1 MSQQPEMSQFGKP
14 TGTQG
19 EEVGRLMADANGA
32 INAWTISLMGIKA
45 NDNVLEIGFGPGVA
59 LQELAQLSLAQFV
72 AGIDH
77 SEVMLAQAATRN
89 ARAIQDGR
97 VELRLGSVSAL
108 PYQETT
114 FDKVFSVNSF
124 QFWPEPLTN
133 LAEIRRTMKPNG
145 LIAITIQPRWAT
157 TEQMVDEVGDQ
168 LVQWLS
174 KSDFKSIRL
183 EKKELEPMSA
193 VCALGSHS

>member
-1 MSQQPEMSQFGKP
+1 MPQQPEISQFGKP

-19 EEVGRLMADANGA
+19 EEVGRLMADGNGA
-32 INAWTISLMGIKA
+32 INAWTISLLGIKE

-59 LQELAQLSLAQFV
+59 IQELAQRSVARFI

-77 SEVMLAQAATRN
+77 SEVMVAQAAKRN

-108 PYQETT
+108 PYQEVT

-124 QFWPEPLTN
+124 HFWPEPLTD
-133 LAEIRRTMKPNG
+133 LAKIRRTMKSNG

-157 TEQMVDEVGDQ
+157 TEKMVDEVGDQ
-168 LVQWLS
+168 LVESLS
-174 KSDFKSIRL
+174 KSGFRSIGL

>member
-1 MSQQPEMSQFGKP
+1 MSQQPEISQFGKP
-14 TGTQG
+14 TGIQG
-19 EEVGRLMADANGA
+19 EEVGRLMVDGNGA
-32 INAWTISLMGIKA
+32 INAWTISLLGIEA

-59 LQELAQLSLAQFV
+59 IQELAQRSLARLI

-77 SEVMLAQAATRN
+77 SDIMLAQAANRN

-108 PYQETT
+108 PYQEVT

-124 QFWPEPLTN
+124 HFWPEPLTD
-133 LAEIRRTMKPNG
+133 LAEIRRTMKRNG

-157 TEQMVDEVGDQ
+157 TEKMVDEVGDQ
-168 LVQWLS
+168 LAEWLS
-174 KSDFKSIRL
+174 KSGFRSIRL

>member
-1 MSQQPEMSQFGKP
+1 MSQQPEISQFGKP
-14 TGTQG
+14 TGAQG
-19 EEVGRLMADANGA
+19 EEVGRLMADGNRA

-59 LQELAQLSLAQFV
+59 IQELDRLSLARFI

-97 VELRLGSVSAL
+97 VELRLGSISAL
-108 PYQETT
+108 PFQEPT

-133 LAEIRRTMKPNG
+133 LAEIRRTMNPNG

-168 LVQWLS
+168 LVQLLS
-174 KSDFKSIRL
+174 KSSFRSIRL

-193 VCALGSHS
+193 VCALGSHN